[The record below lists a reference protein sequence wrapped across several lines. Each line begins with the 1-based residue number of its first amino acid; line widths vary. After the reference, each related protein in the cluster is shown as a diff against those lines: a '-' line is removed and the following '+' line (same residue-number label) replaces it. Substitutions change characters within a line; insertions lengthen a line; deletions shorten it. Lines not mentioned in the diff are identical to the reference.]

1 MNEARFGS
9 VSEITLFETVGL
21 INPIQVNE
29 QLSLIAGLHRLEACK
44 SIGWEEIDAQIL
56 TVDDIT
62 AERIEIAENLFRKD
76 LTVLERG
83 QQYKRLKDLYE
94 AEFSETKTGQAQALK
109 MNQVKG
115 NNVSAESAPTFTKHT
130 AAKTKKPERTIQ
142 EEVQVATNISN
153 EVQTI
158 IKDLPVADNK
168 SELLKLSRFNE
179 TAQGQIAVVLSNG
192 KVEKGKAASFL
203 RLRLLFARCD
213 YRRILAALAG
223 LFVGRLYGS
232 ISKVNNCRV

>member
-1 MNEARFGS
+1 LA
-9 VSEITLFETVGL
+9 LDGL
-21 INPIQVNE
+21 CGTGQERNPWVTFHIR
-29 QLSLIAGLHRLEACK
+29 RLQACK

-62 AERIEIAENLFRKD
+62 AERIEIAENLFRVD

-115 NNVSAESAPTFTKHT
+115 NNVGADSAPTFTKHT

-142 EEVQVATNISN
+142 EEVQVATNISS
-153 EVQTI
+153 EVQAI

-168 SELLKLSRFNE
+168 
-179 TAQGQIAVVLSNG
+179 
-192 KVEKGKAASFL
+192 
-203 RLRLLFARCD
+203 
-213 YRRILAALAG
+213 
-223 LFVGRLYGS
+223 
-232 ISKVNNCRV
+232 